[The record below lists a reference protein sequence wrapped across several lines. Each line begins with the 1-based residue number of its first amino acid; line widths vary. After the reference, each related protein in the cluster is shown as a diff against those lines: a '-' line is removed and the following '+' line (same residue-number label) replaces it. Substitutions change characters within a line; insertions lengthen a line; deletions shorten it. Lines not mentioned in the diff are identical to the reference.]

1 MAEVEP
7 QQRDRVITIPNVLS
21 FARLAGVPVFLW
33 LVLHHP
39 RTQADDW
46 WALGL
51 LAAAGLSDWLDGKI
65 ARALHQHSRIGRLL
79 HPPAARLYIVS
90 PLLAL
95 ALRPIIVWLFVAALA
110 SP

>member
-1 MAEVEP
+1 MAEVQP
-7 QQRDRVITIPNVLS
+7 QQRDRVITIPNVIS

-65 ARALHQHSRIGRLL
+65 ARALHQHRRIRELL
-79 HPPAARLYIVS
+79 DPAADRLYIPS
-90 PLLAL
+90 AL
-95 ALRPIIVWLFVAALA
+95 VAPGTRRFLGWSLPA
-110 SP
+110 